1 MTKPKNKWR
10 LILSIIA
17 TIISLIFLI
26 AGGAFVYFI
35 ISFGTRKDVT
45 YKECGNQT
53 YELFRDFEGF
63 WVMHNTNSEKM
74 NEAGNDIVTRYDTLD
89 ITTVLIITR
98 KGEREN
104 IGFIPENNKLED
116 EELNNLIECY
126 PDSEMVLKKNIREV
140 RVRPGFIEQQ
150 FDEEKLR

>member
-10 LILSIIA
+10 LILISITA
-17 TIISLIFLI
+17 
-26 AGGAFVYFI
+26 I
-35 ISFGTRKDVT
+35 ISFIVLLFGIFLAFIVWGFNRRKDVT
-45 YKECGNQT
+45 YKDCGNET

-63 WVMHNTNSEKM
+63 WVMHNTKNEKM

-89 ITTVLIITR
+89 ITTALIISR

-104 IGFIPENNKLED
+104 IGFIPKNNKLED

-126 PDSEMVLKKNIREV
+126 PDNEMVLKTNIREV